1 MATSK
6 LPSPSALPWTPG
18 ARVPEGTLGTM
29 QFKPKS
35 LTAAATS
42 LNRKRGRPLKK
53 GAVTE
58 SNGLLRYGRGVNR
71 GMDLNWQQEV
81 FAAFGQVPELH
92 YAINQ
97 VARSTAQALIVPDD
111 SASTDGPEAPSTSA
125 TSPSRPANA
134 IDEASV
140 YRAAQLANLVGE
152 YYMVSWRNDP
162 DPNNCE
168 IFSPLE
174 LVWERNG
181 TATLPRNW
189 GIYNPAAPGN
199 LRVTRIHVPDAAIW
213 ERADSAPRAALPILR
228 ELIGLTLYV
237 SSAIDSTLTSAGII
251 TYPSSAE
258 VSSGTTDNPGE
269 YDDDV
274 PLGDALFE
282 AGTNALNNQGTA
294 AAHMPVLVMIPDEF
308 VGKGAVEHITFAT
321 PLDSQASTLRE
332 ELVKRLSVGLDVPVE
347 VLAGMQNSASH
358 FASWSVADDYV
369 RMTIAPLLTLIVA
382 GYEVHYERKYTYD
395 TSPLNR
401 RPNLSVEAVQL
412 YDRGAISE
420 KSLRY
425 AIGFTDEDAPT
436 SPDDDFDSAVMEK
449 LWSIVKDSPS
459 VLQTPGLPAV
469 RAQIVAVFKGESPEN
484 SIYPGQAV
492 AVSEDET
499 PRGAGPND
507 ESIPGASVPG
517 RDDPRM
523 APPAAAPKVA
533 EPRSDGSPSVGSKGL
548 PHNLPSTGR

>member
-1 MATSK
+1 MK
-6 LPSPSALPWTPG
+6 NPSPSSLPWTPG
-18 ARVPEGTLGTM
+18 ARVPEGSLGVVK
-29 QFKPKS
+29 FAPKS

-53 GAVTE
+53 GAVSG
-58 SNGLLRYGRGVNR
+58 SNDLLRYGRGVNR
-71 GMDLNWQQEV
+71 GLDLTWQQEV

-111 SASTDGPEAPSTSA
+111 SSATDGPEPPSTSA
-125 TSPSRPANA
+125 TSPSRPENA
-134 IDEASV
+134 IDEGTV

-152 YYMVSWRNDP
+152 YYIVSYKNDP
-162 DPNNCE
+162 DPQHCE

-174 LVWERNG
+174 LVWERDG

-189 GIYNPAAPGN
+189 GLYNPN
-199 LRVTRIHVPDAAIW
+199 DRNSRLRVTRVHVPDAAIW
-213 ERADSAPRAALPILR
+213 ERADSAPRAALPVLR
-228 ELIGLTLYV
+228 ELIGLTMYV
-237 SSAIDSTLTSAGII
+237 SSAIDSTLTSAGIL
-251 TYPSSAE
+251 TYPASAE

-269 YDDDV
+269 HDDDV

-282 AGTNALNNQGTA
+282 AGTNALNNQGQA

-308 VGKGAVEHITFAT
+308 VGKGAVEHITFST
-321 PLDSQASTLRE
+321 PLDAQASTLRE
-332 ELVKRLSVGLDVPVE
+332 ELIKRLSVGLDVPVE

-369 RMTIAPLLTLIVA
+369 RMTISPLLTLITA
-382 GYEVHYERKYTYD
+382 GFEVHYDRKYTFD
-395 TSPLNR
+395 TSPLAR
-401 RPNLSVEAVQL
+401 RPNLAVEAVQL

-425 AIGFTDEDAPT
+425 SLGFVDSDAPAD
-436 SPDDDFDSAVMEK
+436 PDADFEAAVNQK

-484 SIYPGQAV
+484 SIYPGQAI
-492 AVSEDET
+492 AVSEDEVE
-499 PRGAGPND
+499 RGPGPND
-507 ESIPGASVPG
+507 DSLPGAPVPD
-517 RDDPRM
+517 RDEPRV
-523 APPAAAPKVA
+523 APPSARPVTQ
-533 EPRSDGSPSVGSKGL
+533 EPRSDGSPAVGSKGRR
-548 PHNLPSTGR
+548 PNLPSGT